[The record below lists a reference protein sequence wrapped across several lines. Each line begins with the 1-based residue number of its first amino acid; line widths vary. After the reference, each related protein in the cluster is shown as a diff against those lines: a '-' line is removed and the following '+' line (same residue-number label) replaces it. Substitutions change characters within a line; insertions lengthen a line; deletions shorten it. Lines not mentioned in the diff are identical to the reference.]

1 MSAISLL
8 REHADGVHRNGSGPK
23 PRGKARLWA
32 QHVDRR
38 RECVVVRVEGE
49 LDAAAFSEFFQAL
62 DRAAE
67 SDCHAIVVDLRA
79 ARFLSLRV
87 AATLGAVK
95 QNRDA
100 RGGPDLRIVAGR
112 QVIERALEVTEV
124 RGLFH
129 RYASMRAAL
138 HG

>member
-23 PRGKARLWA
+23 HRRNARLWT
-32 QHVDRR
+32 QYVDRQ

-49 LDAAAFSEFFQAL
+49 LDAAAYAEFFRAVNK
-62 DRAAE
+62 AAE

-87 AATLGAVK
+87 AAALGAVK
-95 QNRDA
+95 RTRDT
-100 RGGPDLRIVAGR
+100 RGGPDLRIVSGCQA
-112 QVIERALEVTEV
+112 VERALEVTDV
-124 RGLFH
+124 RRLFH
-129 RYASMRAAL
+129 RYPSMRAAL
-138 HG
+138 DT